1 MHAIDGERRR
11 AKRAGAKARRRPACG
26 RYDSSAHMICA
37 SGASYAAN
45 SAQNSAA
52 VWGAATAG
60 HGAAS
65 ASAMPCRML
74 ARRVRAGA
82 GVGAGVSVCVWI
94 CVWIC
99 VCVDAG
105 TDVDVDV
112 GAGVRVLL
120 ATGTDEHGQKVQ
132 RAAAQDGNTPQAMC
146 DRVSE
151 TFRVSAT
158 ARLHISKGESEAVI
172 ES

>member
-1 MHAIDGERRR
+1 MVLADVCARWAAYKRGDDSAGGVPSVAALPPAAAAPAVGQVAHSDVARTGAESVKRDGVT
-11 AKRAGAKARRRPACG
+11 
-26 RYDSSAHMICA
+26 DAH
-37 SGASYAAN
+37 
-45 SAQNSAA
+45 
-52 VWGAATAG
+52 
-60 HGAAS
+60 
-65 ASAMPCRML
+65 
-74 ARRVRAGA
+74 
-82 GVGAGVSVCVWI
+82 
-94 CVWIC
+94 
-99 VCVDAG
+99 
-105 TDVDVDV
+105 VDVDV